1 MPVVPLTARAIWCHD
16 GLMQERYDA
25 RPGLTRTAALLTRL
39 AEDCF
44 AEWRLR
50 AQEPQAEREAAAL
63 WELHL
68 QPCYDDADSV
78 CGSTSGDACLERSRD
93 SVFRGLSDFQKASLC
108 GWDDASS
115 VLTRLVSASVNTR
128 KRLRAVET
136 AQEAL
141 ACCLDSTMSKS
152 TVVASWARLGRAP
165 WRTACRRLRLDW
177 QLCSPSPTC
186 S

>member
-1 MPVVPLTARAIWCHD
+1 MPVVPLTTRAIWCHD

-50 AQEPQAEREAAAL
+50 AQEPQAEQQAAAL

-68 QPCYDDADSV
+68 QPCYDDANSV

-93 SVFRGLSDFQKASLC
+93 SVLQGLSDLQKASLC
-108 GWDDASS
+108 GWYDASS

-141 ACCLDSTMSKS
+141 ACRLDDVEEHSGCI
-152 TVVASWARLGRAP
+152 VGPSWSSSLENRLQKVEARLATVQP
-165 WRTACRRLRLDW
+165 
-177 QLCSPSPTC
+177 
-186 S
+186 